1 MAAMAVDEKA
11 SNKSLEIV
19 CRIAPKREYQE
30 SCISLVD
37 DRYVKLIPPA
47 SYNPRNNDTF
57 IEKIFKFDYVFDEN
71 DTQRD
76 VFRKC
81 ALDFVE
87 NLVSGND
94 SLLFTYGVTGSGKT
108 FTMAG
113 NAENDNSGM
122 LPRTLDVIFRS
133 LPNIMEKC
141 VFKPNGRNGF
151 IIQTEEQ
158 AMLER
163 LIIPLPSY
171 SITKRLVETVST
183 KTLSHTRCC
192 AVFVSYIEIYNDMCY
207 DLLDETLTEERLFTS
222 KNIRIDYVSRKAYVE
237 KIKEI
242 EVESCDEAIEQFL
255 QAQERRKI
263 AKTLLNKSSSRSHS
277 IFTIRLVSAS
287 LQKNKYYPDPSQ
299 NDIHVAEMSLVDLA
313 GSERA
318 KRTQNVEERLT
329 ESNKINQSLLALRQC
344 FERLRDNQ
352 RTTQHLPIPYRDS
365 KLTFLFKSYFEGF
378 GRIRMIVCVNPQ
390 ATDFEE
396 NLHVMAFA
404 KASQEIKLAQ
414 QKGSVHVLQE
424 LNNLPFN
431 RRDISQWNKEF
442 AKGVGKFQPL
452 LIELFEQSPVIEIA
466 DCNDE
471 ISLSKI
477 REYYTKKTALKRSY
491 MDTVEKNMETLAA
504 GLKSRLC
511 FGDLISSRN
520 AELLSE
526 LDGLRA
532 EYANLNN
539 NFKQLKRTN
548 NSLKTTLSR
557 YEASDEND
565 RRREE
570 ENETKVRQ
578 KNEALAKQ
586 RRTLQKLEE
595 LLDTP
600 VLSSRNHVA
609 KLRQHFDTPSEVP
622 TKLRPRPRETS
633 TPPSRRHH
641 SPPKSEIRITKPYM
655 NQQYHRRSRSAGR
668 VLDHQPMNH
677 VPSGT
682 IFQTKFP
689 SSTVHTKRLSAE
701 NLKKCTDYVVTKQ
714 TADKNGNLR
723 TELVK
728 GVVTPTAGGGSAVR
742 FNDIEVLHHKY
753 PA

>member
-1 MAAMAVDEKA
+1 
-11 SNKSLEIV
+11 
-19 CRIAPKREYQE
+19 
-30 SCISLVD
+30 
-37 DRYVKLIPPA
+37 
-47 SYNPRNNDTF
+47 
-57 IEKIFKFDYVFDEN
+57 IEKLFKFDCVFDEH
-71 DTQRD
+71 DKQRD
-76 VFRKC
+76 IFRRC
-81 ALDFVE
+81 SLDFVE
-87 NLVSGND
+87 NLINGND

-113 NAENDNSGM
+113 NAENDNSGL

-141 VFKPNGRNGF
+141 VFKPNGRNNF

-158 AMLER
+158 AMFER
-163 LIIPLPSY
+163 QTIPLPTY
-171 SITKRLVETVST
+171 SITKRLVETIAT
-183 KTLSHTRCC
+183 KSLSHSRCC

-207 DLLDETLTEERLFTS
+207 DLLDETLTDERLFTS
-222 KNIRIDYVSRKAYVE
+222 KNIRIDPISRKAYVE
-237 KIKEI
+237 KVKEV

-277 IFTIRLVSAS
+277 IFNIRLVSAS
-287 LQKNKYYPDPSQ
+287 LHKDKYYPDSSK

-318 KRTQNVEERLT
+318 KRTLNTDERLA
-329 ESNKINQSLLALRQC
+329 ESNKINQSLLTLRQC
-344 FERLRDNQ
+344 LERLRDNQ
-352 RTTQHLPIPYRDS
+352 RTQQHLPVPYRDS
-365 KLTFLFKSYFEGF
+365 KLTYLFKTYFEGF

-390 ATDFEE
+390 ASDFEE

-404 KASQEIKLAQ
+404 KASREIKPTQ
-414 QKGSVHVLQE
+414 QKIQVHALQE

-442 AKGVGKFQPL
+442 AKSVGKFQPL
-452 LIELFEQSPVIEIA
+452 LIELFEQPPVIELA
-466 DCNDE
+466 NSNDE
-471 ISLSKI
+471 ISLTRI
-477 REYYTKKTALKRSY
+477 REFYTKKTALKRSY
-491 MDTVEKNMETLAA
+491 MDTVEKNMETLAS
-504 GLKSRLC
+504 GVKSRLC
-511 FGDLISSRN
+511 FGDLISNQN

-526 LDGLRA
+526 LNGLRT

-539 NFKQLKRTN
+539 DFKRLKRQN
-548 NSLKTTLSR
+548 NSLKTSLSR
-557 YEASDEND
+557 YEAIEEND
-565 RRREE
+565 KRREE
-570 ENETKVRQ
+570 EAEIKVRQ
-578 KNEALAKQ
+578 KNEAIAKQ

-609 KLRQHFDTPSEVP
+609 KLRQHFDTPSEIP

-633 TPPSRRHH
+633 TPPSRRNQ
-641 SPPKSEIRITKPYM
+641 SPPKTEIRVNKPYM
-655 NQQYHRRSRSAGR
+655 NPQFHRRSRSAGR

-677 VPSGT
+677 VPLGT

-689 SSTVHTKRLSAE
+689 TNSVHTQRLSTE
-701 NLKKCTDYVVTKQ
+701 KLKKCTDYVVTKQ

-728 GVVTPTAGGGSAVR
+728 GIVTPTAGGGSAVR
-742 FNDIEVLHHKY
+742 FNDIEVLHHKN